1 VHQHEVFTRVLEVSL
16 RKRGLRAE
24 VMNTGVSGF
33 GTAEQ
38 LVYLE
43 NEGIHYKPDA
53 VVLAL
58 FGNDYLDSARSG
70 LFALQ
75 GGELVEQSRRYAP
88 AVEIIKLTGKIPG
101 LKWLGENSYAYS
113 YLFNAVWDIVK
124 VWSMERARSGE
135 GGTEKSLA
143 QPEYAVPRTEVGQA
157 EEALVIALLKRFG
170 EFGRRNG
177 MTTLLA
183 DVPRLDG
190 PGRIRTS
197 FTPAVRSA
205 GMKSFSHVLESD
217 AYLGDRPPNQHVHVP
232 HGHHHINAYAHR
244 RLGEAIA
251 EVLAKM

>member
-1 VHQHEVFTRVLEVSL
+1 
-16 RKRGLRAE
+16 
-24 VMNTGVSGF
+24 
-33 GTAEQ
+33 
-38 LVYLE
+38 
-43 NEGIHYKPDA
+43 
-53 VVLAL
+53 
-58 FGNDYLDSARSG
+58 
-70 LFALQ
+70 
-75 GGELVEQSRRYAP
+75 
-88 AVEIIKLTGKIPG
+88 
-101 LKWLGENSYAYS
+101 
-113 YLFNAVWDIVK
+113 
-124 VWSMERARSGE
+124 
-135 GGTEKSLA
+135 
-143 QPEYAVPRTEVGQA
+143 
-157 EEALVIALLKRFG
+157 LKRFG